1 MAGKKKQPDFEQA
14 LSELEQ
20 LVESMEEGELSL
32 EESIKTYERGV
43 ALGRSALKALDT
55 AEQRI
60 QILNHPDGSSD
71 PVDFEAPDP

>member
-1 MAGKKKQPDFEQA
+1 MASRKKPPNFEQA
-14 LSELEQ
+14 LNELEQ
-20 LVESMEEGELSL
+20 LVEHMEEGELSL

-43 ALGRSALKALDT
+43 ALGRSALKSLDT

-60 QILNHPDGSSD
+60 QILNNPDGASD